1 MRAHITNIY
10 GQSSESTAMISQ
22 NMTAQV
28 ARELGINELGI
39 YNYPITVDSP
49 GELST
54 RLDGI
59 IASVSAEDIVILQLP
74 TWNSLEFEQALVN
87 KLKSY
92 RNVKIAIYLHD
103 VIPLQ
108 FKSNYYLMND
118 YIELFNQVDCLIV
131 PSENMKNRLIEKGLT
146 VQNIIIQHMWD
157 HPIAYD
163 LAKTTFKQEIHFA
176 GNAEKFDFVKDW
188 SGETPLKVYSNPV
201 EENLNEKVT
210 YLGWYS
216 DTKLVHH
223 LSEGGFGLVWTENPD
238 IQEYFALC
246 NSYKLGTYLAA
257 GVPVIVPRNL
267 SNAQL
272 IKDHQLGFIVDSLE
286 EADTI
291 VAKIDKEEYEMIKE
305 NVANFA
311 FLLRTGQ
318 FTKKLLTDTIHQII
332 LKK

>member
-1 MRAHITNIY
+1 M
-10 GQSSESTAMISQ
+10 
-22 NMTAQV
+22 
-28 ARELGINELGI
+28 
-39 YNYPITVDSP
+39 DSP
-49 GELST
+49 SELST

-59 IASVSAEDIVILQLP
+59 IASVSTGDIVILQLP
-74 TWNSLEFEQALVN
+74 TWNSLAFEQALVN
-87 KLKSY
+87 KLKNYSHI
-92 RNVKIAIYLHD
+92 KIAIYLHD

-131 PSENMKNRLIEKGLT
+131 PSENMINRLIEEGLT

-157 HPIAYD
+157 HPIIYD

-201 EENLNEKVT
+201 AENLNEKVT

-216 DTKLVHH
+216 DSKLVHH

-257 GVPVIVPRNL
+257 GIPVIVPRNL

-291 VAKIDKEEYEMIKE
+291 VAKIDTEEYEMLKE

-318 FTKKLLTDTIHQII
+318 FTKKVLTDTIHQII
-332 LKK
+332 

>member
-1 MRAHITNIY
+1 MRTHITNLY

-59 IASVSAEDIVILQLP
+59 IASVSVEDIVILQLP

-103 VIPLQ
+103 VVPLQ
-108 FKSNYYLMND
+108 FKSNYYLMAP

-131 PSENMKNRLIEKGLT
+131 PSENMKNRLIEEGLT
-146 VQNIIIQHMWD
+146 IENIIIQQMWD

-163 LAKTTFKQEIHFA
+163 LSKTTFKREIHFA

-188 SGETPLKVYSNPV
+188 AGDIPLKVYSNPIG
-201 EENLNEKVT
+201 EDLNEKTT
-210 YLGWYS
+210 YLGWHS
-216 DTKLVHH
+216 DAALVSH

-257 GVPVIVPRNL
+257 GIPVIVPRNL

-272 IKDHQLGFIVDSLE
+272 IKDHQLGYIVDSLE

-291 VAKIDKEEYEMIKE
+291 VAKIDTEEYEMLKE

-318 FTKKLLTDTIHQII
+318 FTKKVLTDTIHQII

>member
-1 MRAHITNIY
+1 MRTHITNLY

-39 YNYPITVDSP
+39 YNYPVTVDST

-74 TWNSLEFEQALVN
+74 TWNSLGFEQALVN

-103 VIPLQ
+103 VVPLQ
-108 FKSNYYLMND
+108 FKSNYYLMAP

-131 PSENMKNRLIEKGLT
+131 PSENMKNRLIEEGLT
-146 VQNIIIQHMWD
+146 IENIIIQQMWD

-163 LAKTTFKQEIHFA
+163 LSKTTFKREIQFA
-176 GNAEKFDFVKDW
+176 GSAEKFDFVKDW
-188 SGETPLKVYSNPV
+188 AGEIPLKVYSNPIG
-201 EENLNEKVT
+201 EDLNEKTT
-210 YLGWYS
+210 YLGWHS
-216 DTKLVHH
+216 DAALVSH

-257 GVPVIVPRNL
+257 GIPVIVPSNL

-286 EADTI
+286 EADAI
-291 VAKIDKEEYEMIKE
+291 VAKIDKEEYEMLKE
-305 NVANFA
+305 NVTNFA

-318 FTKKLLTDTIHQII
+318 FTKKLLTDAVHQMI